1 MFPIVLSVCTDDNNK
16 VTKTMTA
23 STTLNGTLRGES
35 SIVNPVVLVE
45 GNTFGYNYA
54 YIAQF
59 NRYYYVVDMISIRE
73 NLTELH
79 LHCDVLMTY
88 GSGIRS
94 LTGLVIRQEN
104 DYNLFLSDPLIRTYA
119 NPHVLTRAFP
129 GGFSSNQ
136 ERFVLLVLGSGGTNP
151 NPEP

>member
-1 MFPIVLSVCTDDNNK
+1 MFPIVLSVCTDENNK
-16 VTKTMTA
+16 VTKTM
-23 STTLNGTLRGES
+23 SSSITLNGTLRGES

-59 NRYYYVVDMISIRE
+59 NRYYYVVDVISIRE

-79 LHCDVLMTY
+79 LRCDVLMTY

-119 NPHVLTRAFP
+119 NPRVFTRVFP
-129 GGFSSNQ
+129 TGFSAD
-136 ERFVLLVLGSGGTNP
+136 ERFVLLVLGSGGTS
-151 NPEP
+151 PEPTT